1 MYIKCKF
8 YLYYNQKDRKMIPK
22 LHILRTADGHGLPL
36 PTYESKHHI
45 GLRLQAAIP
54 SVLKLEMGDRVF
66 IPVGF
71 AIGVPN
77 GFCGQV
83 VSRLDLVREKGLLV
97 MSAPRVLNPADR
109 GPLFV
114 LIQNESKTAQII
126 KRGDFI
132 AELLIVPVQQVCWNE
147 VEGLKETEVTP
158 EERFWIDGKLEE
170 PVTESVPEPVESK
183 RRVKKSIRSRIK
195 AADAK

>member
-1 MYIKCKF
+1 
-8 YLYYNQKDRKMIPK
+8 MIPK

-36 PTYESKHHI
+36 PTYESKYHS

-54 SVLKLEMGDRVF
+54 SVLKLESGDRVF

-71 AIGVPN
+71 AIGIPQ
-77 GFCGQV
+77 GFCGQI
-83 VSRLDLVREKGLLV
+83 VSKLDLVREKGLLV
-97 MSAPRVLNPADR
+97 MSAPRVLNPVDR

-132 AELLIVPVQQVCWNE
+132 AELLIIPVQQVCWNE
-147 VEGLKETEVTP
+147 VEGAEETEVTP
-158 EERFWIDGKLEE
+158 EENFWIDGKSEKDTISEMLE
-170 PVTESVPEPVESK
+170 PVDSK
-183 RRVKKSIRSRIK
+183 RRVTKSIRSRVK
-195 AADAK
+195 SADGK